1 MTVGAGPGG
10 RAARKVAVLA
20 TPAAAARAESLARA
34 LPGMLGGG
42 ATAGAMPLAEA
53 SRGGIA
59 DAAAAVALL
68 HPGDQPHGLADLLD
82 AAEDARIGVLLLADS
97 PGAGA
102 PPGAGSAGGS
112 DGGHDG
118 GVLVEPLDAPGAA
131 VAATLRGMLG
141 RQREVTRLAREL
153 GVAGRFTGGLRAEI
167 ARMQEEL
174 RLAAEVQREFLP
186 RDFPE
191 PGGIRVSAFWRP
203 AGYVSGDIY
212 DVVALDERHL
222 GVFLADA
229 VGHGV
234 PAALLT
240 MVLCRGLPTR
250 DAGRGSYR
258 IVPPAEALARVNA
271 ELVRRQGRSTRFA
284 TAVYAVID
292 SETGDVRLASAG
304 HPAPTVLR
312 AGGAMETV
320 RCGGGLLGVFDGEEY
335 EETAFRL
342 APGDRLAIHSDGFEQ
357 AFPGD
362 PSGSVDARVP
372 TRRYLQELDALRGAP
387 TAAAMTEQAGR
398 RIDMQFGSV
407 RQADDVTLLVV
418 ERLRGAAR

>member
-1 MTVGAGPGG
+1 VTAGPASDG
-10 RAARKVAVLA
+10 RAARQVAVLA
-20 TPAAAARAESLARA
+20 TPAAAARAEALARA
-34 LPGMLGGG
+34 LPGLLGGG
-42 ATAGAMPLAEA
+42 NSANLVPLAEA
-53 SRGGIA
+53 TPGRIA

-68 HPGDQPHGLADLLD
+68 QPGDPPHGLTDLLD
-82 AAEDARIGVLLLADS
+82 AAEDARIGVLLLAGS
-97 PGAGA
+97 PSGGAGA
-102 PPGAGSAGGS
+102 
-112 DGGHDG
+112 DG
-118 GVLVEPLDAPGAA
+118 GVIVESLDATDAA

-174 RLAAEVQREFLP
+174 RTAAEVQREFLP

-191 PGGIRVSAFWRP
+191 PGDIRVSAFWRP

-250 DAGRGSYR
+250 DAGHGSYR

-292 SETGDVRLASAG
+292 AETGEVRLASAG
-304 HPAPTVLR
+304 HPAPAILR
-312 AGGAMETV
+312 AGGATEPV
-320 RCGGGLLGVFDGEEY
+320 QAGGGLLGVFDGEEY
-335 EETAFRL
+335 AETGFRL
-342 APGDRLAIHSDGFEQ
+342 EPGDRLAIHSDGFEQ

-362 PSGSVDARVP
+362 PTGSADARVP
-372 TRRYLQELDALRGAP
+372 TRRYVQELDALRGAP

>member
-1 MTVGAGPGG
+1 M
-10 RAARKVAVLA
+10 
-20 TPAAAARAESLARA
+20 AAARAEALARA
-34 LPGMLGGG
+34 LPGLLGGG
-42 ATAGAMPLAEA
+42 TSADLVPLSEATPG
-53 SRGGIA
+53 RIA

-68 HPGDQPHGLADLLD
+68 QPGDPPHGLTDLLD
-82 AAEDARIGVLLLADS
+82 AAEDARIGVLLLA
-97 PGAGA
+97 
-102 PPGAGSAGGS
+102 GSHAGG
-112 DGGHDG
+112 DAADG
-118 GVLVEPLDAPGAA
+118 GVIVESLDAADAA

-174 RLAAEVQREFLP
+174 RTAAEVQREFLP

-191 PGGIRVSAFWRP
+191 PGDIRVSAFWRP

-250 DAGRGSYR
+250 DAGHGSYR

-292 SETGDVRLASAG
+292 SETGEVRLASAG
-304 HPAPTVLR
+304 HPAPAILR
-312 AGGAMETV
+312 AGGATEPV
-320 RCGGGLLGVFDGEEY
+320 QAGGGLLGVFDGEEY
-335 EETAFRL
+335 AETAFRL
-342 APGDRLAIHSDGFEQ
+342 EPGDRLAIHSDGFEQ

-362 PSGSVDARVP
+362 PSGSADARVP
-372 TRRYLQELDALRGAP
+372 TRRYVQELDALRGAP